1 MTGPLEGHPQ
11 AQQVEMVSDEMIN
24 SRPGESGSD
33 NFLGVSTGENDL
45 QVRSNVLRFF
55 KDLSA
60 WIPGRVTSS
69 RTTSMLSERSLPAG

>member
-1 MTGPLEGHPQ
+1 LKDTHKLSKLKWFP
-11 AQQVEMVSDEMIN
+11 DEMIN
-24 SRPGESGSD
+24 SKPGESGCD

-60 WIPGRVTSS
+60 WHPW
-69 RTTSMLSERSLPAG
+69 